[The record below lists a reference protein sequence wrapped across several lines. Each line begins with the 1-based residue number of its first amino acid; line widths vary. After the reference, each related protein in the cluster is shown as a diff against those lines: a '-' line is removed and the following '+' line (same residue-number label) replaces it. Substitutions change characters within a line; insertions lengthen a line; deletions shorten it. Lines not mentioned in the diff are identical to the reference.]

1 MRDEIINELMEA
13 VDEIFLVHQSKLNII
28 SGDVA
33 PLQQYIMDVAIEHL
47 ADCMVDILESQ
58 PRKD

>member
-28 SGDVA
+28 SG
-33 PLQQYIMDVAIEHL
+33 
-47 ADCMVDILESQ
+47 ESAKE
-58 PRKD
+58 RLKRGD